1 MIRFIAILITVALI
15 ASSAFA
21 QELGDPNSPN
31 LLTSSDLESAA
42 QVKDYYANWLSSFPG
57 VSGVGVGKNEK
68 GQPAIIV
75 DVSEMNPQIKKLPE
89 RLNGVPVVVSVANG
103 AGVAAQGND
112 DDAALAKGADADNT
126 DANQATA
133 AQPNVG
139 MSGASNEAGGSG
151 PSPAQLNN

>member
-1 MIRFIAILITVALI
+1 
-15 ASSAFA
+15 
-21 QELGDPNSPN
+21 
-31 LLTSSDLESAA
+31 
-42 QVKDYYANWLSSFPG
+42 
-57 VSGVGVGKNEK
+57 
-68 GQPAIIV
+68 
-75 DVSEMNPQIKKLPE
+75 
-89 RLNGVPVVVSVANG
+89 VANG